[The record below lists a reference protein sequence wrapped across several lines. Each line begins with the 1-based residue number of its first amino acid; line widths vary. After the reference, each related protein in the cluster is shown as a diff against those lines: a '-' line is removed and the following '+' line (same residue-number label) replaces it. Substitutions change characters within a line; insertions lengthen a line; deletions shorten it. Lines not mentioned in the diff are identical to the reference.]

1 MSRRFSSSDATRRP
15 GSLGQPYAIYS
26 EILNADK
33 TASGTKKKVRWL
45 FGFSDSNEEQEVTMV
60 HSLMSGKKTIFENGL
75 EIVSSKGQ
83 LGQLEYAHSWNAN
96 AGPHVYRIESSLSF
110 TSDHIYNFYID
121 GILFVNMP
129 RGKSSGGSRNSYSDN
144 QQKNSYSDSQV
155 TGRYSDQEYNNSSSS
170 GFNSS
175 NNSSGFNSSN
185 TSSGFNSS
193 NTSSGFNTKRASVTQ
208 ASTGGFGKERNSSI
222 AQSRG
227 SFQSPEQLAAK
238 SSSDGF
244 DPFSNSPDQNNFDP
258 FKNAPKSTASAA
270 GNRSRTSSSTSSAEK
285 KPSAAFGKP
294 IQQKVDTSFDP
305 FGENAASPSS
315 SSNQVDFFNS
325 SPSPSGNANN
335 ASFDPFG
342 NAPQAK
348 AADIL
353 STFAGMTVSAEP
365 AYENK
370 PTESINE
377 SITTTEK
384 VEEVNKDPWA
394 GNLVDLNLGK
404 PIAKTS
410 IKATAGQ
417 SLSSLMGSNNTSSSQ
432 PIMLSSQPVML
443 NPPPAPIQPMMN
455 APPPQPLGM
464 AAFSNPYESMQF
476 PPRPMMNNVPQQ
488 PMGMAAFNNPVM
500 GGPGPAMMGG
510 FPPRPMNNAQPMMG
524 GPGPAMMGGP
534 GPAMMGGPGIMGQ
547 QQRAPAPTTT
557 MPAPIRPIDPFTNL
571 NLPIKSSTSSTQSSN
586 TQYQSKPIQNSLDFL
601 DLGLKK

>member
-26 EILNADK
+26 EVLNADK
-33 TASGTKKKVRWL
+33 SASGTKKKVRWL

-96 AGPHVYRIESSLSF
+96 VGPHVYRIESSVSF
-110 TSDHIYNFYID
+110 TSDNIYNFYID
-121 GILFVNMP
+121 GISFVNMQ
-129 RGKSSGGSRNSYSDN
+129 RGKSSGGSRNSYNDI
-144 QQKNSYSDSQV
+144 QQRNSYSESQA
-155 TGRYSDQEYNNSSSS
+155 TGRYSDQEYNSSSSS
-170 GFNSS
+170 GFN
-175 NNSSGFNSSN
+175 NNNI
-185 TSSGFNSS
+185 
-193 NTSSGFNTKRASVTQ
+193 KRASVTQ
-208 ASTGGFGKERNSSI
+208 STGGFGKETNSSI
-222 AQSRG
+222 APRG

-238 SSSDGF
+238 SLASTSDGF
-244 DPFSNSPDQNNFDP
+244 DPFSNSPSQNNFDP
-258 FKNAPKSTASAA
+258 FKNASKSTTSTNAS
-270 GNRSRTSSSTSSAEK
+270 NRSRTSSSTSSAEK
-285 KPSAAFGKP
+285 KQSAAFGKP

-305 FGENAASPSS
+305 FGENTASPSSS

-325 SPSPSGNANN
+325 SPSPSGNN
-335 ASFDPFG
+335 SGFDPFG

-353 STFAGMTVSAEP
+353 STFAGMTVTAEP

-370 PTESINE
+370 PTESITD
-377 SITTTEK
+377 SITTAEK

-410 IKATAGQ
+410 VKAVGAGQ
-417 SLSSLMGSNNTSSSQ
+417 SLSSLMGSTNTSSSQ

-455 APPPQPLGM
+455 APPPQSMGM

-476 PPRPMMNNVPQQ
+476 PPRPMMNNAPQQ

-500 GGPGPAMMGG
+500 GGPGPGMMGAFPMNNGPQMMGPGMMGNAPQQMMGPGMMGG
-510 FPPRPMNNAQPMMG
+510 
-524 GPGPAMMGGP
+524 
-534 GPAMMGGPGIMGQ
+534 
-547 QQRAPAPTTT
+547 QRAPASTTTT

-571 NLPIKSSTSSTQSSN
+571 NLPIKSSTSTTQSN

>member
-1 MSRRFSSSDATRRP
+1 MSRRFSSTDANKRP
-15 GSLGQPYAIYS
+15 GSLGTPYAIYS

-33 TASGTKKKVRWL
+33 SAAGTKKKVRWL
-45 FGFSDSNEEQEVTMV
+45 FGFSDSNEEQEVTMI

-121 GILFVNMP
+121 GILFVNMQ

-144 QQKNSYSDSQV
+144 QQRNSYSDSQV
-155 TGRYSDQEYNNSSSS
+155 TGRYSDQEYNSSSSS
-170 GFNSS
+170 GFN
-175 NNSSGFNSSN
+175 NNNI
-185 TSSGFNSS
+185 
-193 NTSSGFNTKRASVTQ
+193 KRASVTQ
-208 ASTGGFGKERNSSI
+208 STGGFGKERNSSI
-222 AQSRG
+222 APSRG

-238 SSSDGF
+238 SLASTSDGF
-244 DPFSNSPDQNNFDP
+244 DPFSSSPDQNNFDP
-258 FKNAPKSTASAA
+258 FKNASKSTTSTNA

-285 KPSAAFGKP
+285 KPSAGFGKP

-315 SSNQVDFFNS
+315 SSSNQVDFFNS
-325 SPSPSGNANN
+325 SPSPSGNN
-335 ASFDPFG
+335 AGFDPFG

-353 STFAGMTVSAEP
+353 STFAGMTVTAEP

-370 PTESINE
+370 PTESITD

-410 IKATAGQ
+410 VKAVGAGQ
-417 SLSSLMGSNNTSSSQ
+417 SLSSLMGSTNTSSSQ

-455 APPPQPLGM
+455 APPPQPMGM

-476 PPRPMMNNVPQQ
+476 PPRPMMNNAPQQ
-488 PMGMAAFNNPVM
+488 PMGMAAFSNPVM
-500 GGPGPAMMGG
+500 GGGFGGLGHHYGGLSVHNEMGG
-510 FPPRPMNNAQPMMG
+510 FPPMNNAPQQMMGPGMMG
-524 GPGPAMMGGP
+524 G
-534 GPAMMGGPGIMGQ
+534 
-547 QQRAPAPTTT
+547 QRAPAPTTT